1 MKENYESQYKTFQNK
16 TFEKKKGFSINSG
29 SFKGEKTDSAY
40 SGYSKIVE
48 SDSPDKKRK
57 DPTLGIRNS
66 LVFIA
71 VILGFAILKWTGE
84 FSVAFFMAFFVF
96 LLFNPLVERL
106 NYLRVPSFL
115 SNAIVILLMLAFLV
129 LSSWVLSLSVQNLV
143 QILPTFSKRVDEIN
157 ILISNFLVKHFEGF
171 PTSFSLISNIDTD
184 WLKMLTNTL
193 KGISTGTIDVV
204 KSVMMVV
211 LYVVFLLLERNTMV
225 PKILAATRSKNSSFT
240 LSIFERVT
248 KQVSKYIV
256 LKTLIS
262 FITGV
267 LFYIGCRIIN
277 LPVAM
282 IIGVFAFVL
291 NFIPTLGS
299 IIITIITIT
308 FSIVQ
313 FMPNWNPIIFI
324 TIWSLIVQSLFG
336 SVIDPKLQGD
346 QLNLSP
352 FLILFS
358 LALWGYIWGIIGMF
372 LAVPIM
378 SILQIIFANM
388 EGTMPIAI
396 LMSNGKVIKKRKNKK
411 NDEVGINE
419 ETKKRTFYD
428 SVILPTSKDKKEKK

>member
-16 TFEKKKGFSINSG
+16 IFEKKKGYSINSG
-29 SFKGEKTDSAY
+29 DFKDEKTDSVY

-48 SDSPDKKRK
+48 SDSLDKKRK
-57 DPTLGIRNS
+57 DPMLGIRNS

-71 VILGFAILKWTGE
+71 VVLGFAILKWTGE
-84 FSVAFFMAFFVF
+84 FSVSFFMAFFVF

-106 NYLRVPSFL
+106 SVLRVPNFI
-115 SNAIVILLMLAFLV
+115 SNTIVILLMIAFLA
-129 LSSWVLSLSVQNLV
+129 LASWVLSLSVQNLV
-143 QILPTFSKRVDEIN
+143 QILPTFSKRVEEVN
-157 ILISNFLVKHFEGF
+157 NLISNFLVRHFEGF
-171 PTSFSLISNIDTD
+171 PTSFSFLSNIDTD
-184 WLKMLTNTL
+184 WLKMLTSTV

-204 KSVMMVV
+204 KSVMMVL
-211 LYVVFLLLERNTMV
+211 LYVVFLLLERNTLV
-225 PKILAATRSKNSSFT
+225 PKILAATRSKSSSFT
-240 LSIFERVT
+240 LTIFERVT
-248 KQVSKYIV
+248 KQISKYIV

-262 FITGV
+262 LVTGV
-267 LFYIGCRIIN
+267 LFYIGCRIVD

-282 IIGVFAFVL
+282 IIGVFAFIL

-299 IIITIITIT
+299 IIITIITIG
-308 FSIVQ
+308 FSVVQ

-324 TIWSLIVQSLFG
+324 TIWTLIVQSLFG

-378 SILQIIFANM
+378 SILQIVFANM
-388 EGTMPIAI
+388 EGTMPVAI

-411 NDEVGINE
+411 NENDNNE
-419 ETKKRTFYD
+419 ETKKRTFYE
-428 SVILPTSKDKKEKK
+428 SVILPTSKDKKNNK

>member
-1 MKENYESQYKTFQNK
+1 MKENYESQYKTFQNQ
-16 TFEKKKGFSINSG
+16 TFAKGKGYSINSG
-29 SFKGEKTDSAY
+29 NFKDEKTGSAY

-48 SDSPDKKRK
+48 GDIEDKKRK
-57 DPTLGIRNS
+57 DPVVGIRNF
-66 LVFIA
+66 LAFIA
-71 VILGFAILKWTGE
+71 VVLAFAILKWTGG

-96 LLFNPLVERL
+96 LLFNPLVGRL
-106 NYLRVPSFL
+106 TSLKVPSFI
-115 SNAIVILLMLAFLV
+115 SNTIVILLMLALLAV
-129 LSSWVLSLSVQNLV
+129 TSWLISISIQNLI
-143 QILPTFSKRVDEIN
+143 QILPTFSKRIDEIN
-157 ILISNFLVKHFEGF
+157 NLFSTFLVKHFEGF
-171 PTSFSLISNIDTD
+171 PTSFSLINNLDAD
-184 WLKMLTNTL
+184 WLKMITNTL
-193 KGISTGTIDVV
+193 KGISSGTIGVV
-204 KSVMMVV
+204 KSVIMVV
-211 LYVVFLLLERNTMV
+211 IYVIFLLLERNTIV
-225 PKILAATRSKNSSFT
+225 PKILAATRKKNSSFT

-262 FITGV
+262 LITGV
-267 LFYIGCRIIN
+267 LFYIGCRIVN

-282 IIGVFAFVL
+282 IIGVFAFIL

-299 IIITIITIT
+299 IIISIITIG
-308 FSIVQ
+308 FAIIQ
-313 FMPNWNPIIFI
+313 FVPNWNPIIFI
-324 TIWSLIVQSLFG
+324 TVWALIVQSLFG

-396 LMSNGKVIKKRKNKK
+396 LMSNGKVIKKRRNKK
-411 NDEVGINE
+411 NEETGANE
-419 ETKKRTFYD
+419 ETKKRSFYD
-428 SVILPTSKDKKEKK
+428 SVILPTSKDKKNNK

>member
-1 MKENYESQYKTFQNK
+1 MKENYESQYKTFQNQ
-16 TFEKKKGFSINSG
+16 TFAKVKGYPISSG
-29 SFKGEKTDSAY
+29 SMKDEKSESVY

-48 SDSPDKKRK
+48 GDSTDKKGK
-57 DPTLGIRNS
+57 DPVIGIRNF
-66 LVFIA
+66 LAFIS
-71 VILGFAILKWTGE
+71 VILCFAILKWTGG

-96 LLFNPLVERL
+96 LLFNPLVGRL
-106 NYLRVPSFL
+106 SALKVPNFISYTV
-115 SNAIVILLMLAFLV
+115 VILLMLALIGIT
-129 LSSWVLSLSVQNLV
+129 SWFISISVQNLI
-143 QILPTFSKRVDEIN
+143 QNLPTFSKRVDEIN

-171 PTSFSLISNIDTD
+171 PTSFSLLNNIDAD

-193 KGISTGTIDVV
+193 RGISTGTIDVV
-204 KSVMMVV
+204 KSVVMVV
-211 LYVVFLLLERNTMV
+211 IYVIFLLLERNTIV
-225 PKILAATRSKNSSFT
+225 PKILAATRKKNSSFT
-240 LSIFERVT
+240 LTMFERVT

-256 LKTLIS
+256 LKTFIS
-262 FITGV
+262 LITGV
-267 LFYIGCRIIN
+267 LFYIGCRIVD

-282 IIGVFAFVL
+282 IIGVFAFIL

-299 IIITIITIT
+299 IIITIITIA
-308 FSIVQ
+308 FSIIQ

-324 TIWSLIVQSLFG
+324 AIWSMIVQSLFG

-388 EGTMPIAI
+388 EGTMPLAI
-396 LMSNGKVIKKRKNKK
+396 LMSNGKVIKKKKNKK
-411 NDEVGINE
+411 EENSNNE

-428 SVILPTSKDKKEKK
+428 SVILPTSKDKKNN